1 MQDTLSFKTVMFL
14 RIILVCMS
22 KPCLKA
28 CIRLTV
34 LIHSFQVTVPSGC
47 WVLFQEPF
55 SQVVPY
61 VRRATEGNPNVK
73 NDVIFDEGRLV

>member
-14 RIILVCMS
+14 RIILVCI
-22 KPCLKA
+22 KA